1 MSSELLK
8 TLEQDLVELKKLL
21 EQAGRKR
28 SQDLINAEILKVT
41 SEINAVNSRNS
52 ILWKLNAFQGKN
64 QA

>member
-52 ILWKLNAFQGKN
+52 IL
-64 QA
+64 